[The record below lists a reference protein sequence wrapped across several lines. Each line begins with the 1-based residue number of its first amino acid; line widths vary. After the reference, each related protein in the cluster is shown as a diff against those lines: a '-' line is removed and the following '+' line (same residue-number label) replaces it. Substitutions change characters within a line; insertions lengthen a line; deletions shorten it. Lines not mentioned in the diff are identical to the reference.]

1 MDSVDDNQ
9 QEVKPF
15 KLHCEKPYT
24 RHHYK
29 VVYDDGTYQ
38 VFDNYEDAQVLWWNR
53 SGNFLS
59 HIEVL
64 DIKQKSKAK
73 GF

>member
-1 MDSVDDNQ
+1 MDAIGNNQ
-9 QEVKPF
+9 QEIKPF
-15 KLHCEKPYT
+15 KLHCEKPYL

-38 VFDNYEDAQVLWWNR
+38 VFDNYEDVQLLWFNR

-64 DIKQKSKAK
+64 DIKQKSK
-73 GF
+73 GFR